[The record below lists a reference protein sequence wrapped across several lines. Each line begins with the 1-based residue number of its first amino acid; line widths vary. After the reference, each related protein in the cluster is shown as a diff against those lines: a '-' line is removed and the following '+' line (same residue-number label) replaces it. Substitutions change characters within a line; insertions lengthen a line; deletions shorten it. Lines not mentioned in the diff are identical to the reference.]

1 MADFGKFYLDKE
13 KDIIVQL
20 ELTDGGMRYLV
31 RTPNHAKGNLI
42 TNLARVCSLPL
53 SRGDDGLKV
62 IRGEVPCY
70 IDERNREV
78 YVLRLADT
86 KVANIYP
93 DGTIER
99 KAYIPAISKTLMSQ
113 TKDYRLDVKKTL
125 VKTYIRR
132 EYKFRTDLHTHMN
145 ANLDADLLIALG
157 IFHQIRYPLYYIR
170 KLRLRCTEEQKR
182 QLEEQRKQVA
192 KRYENSGLSG
202 KYLLRKIDDN
212 TTINFAALILA
223 RRSASSRTVRR
234 YSRTSRRSIST
245 ATCSPKGSRA
255 DSGSASTGGRTSP
268 TATSYNLSA
277 GCARTGAIPPTTIS
291 HSFRTSCCG
300 SRAACSAAAWCTPK
314 SPTPRSSR
322 KTPPRICCARCT
334 S

>member
-42 TNLARVCSLPL
+42 TNLARVCGLPL

-86 KVANIYP
+86 KVANIFP

-170 KLRLRCTEEQKR
+170 KLRLRCSEEQKR
-182 QLEEQRKQVA
+182 RLEEQRKQVA

-212 TTINFAALILA
+212 TTINFAALILEGLSLPLRVHQGSAQRKADSA
-223 RRSASSRTVRR
+223 RRMEGH
-234 YSRTSRRSIST
+234 SRRRHHVLHRQN
-245 ATCSPKGSRA
+245 A
-255 DSGSASTGGRTSP
+255 
-268 TATSYNLSA
+268 
-277 GCARTGAIPPTTIS
+277 
-291 HSFRTSCCG
+291 
-300 SRAACSAAAWCTPK
+300 
-314 SPTPRSSR
+314 
-322 KTPPRICCARCT
+322 
-334 S
+334 